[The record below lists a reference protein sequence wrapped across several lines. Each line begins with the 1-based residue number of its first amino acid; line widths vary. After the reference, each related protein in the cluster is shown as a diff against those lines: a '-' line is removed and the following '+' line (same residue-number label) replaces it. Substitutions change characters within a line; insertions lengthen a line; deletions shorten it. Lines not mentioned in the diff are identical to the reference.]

1 MSERTDFYS
10 HQKAEFFAN
19 FGLEKFS
26 FPELNLADQMLPDL
40 AKEIIWIRQHIEEG
54 SLDKT
59 TLTQRA
65 HTVYIDTR
73 PCPPFLHPYENEN
86 HFLGEL
92 IARLREAGKIPQTFD
107 DWGKDAVELVLP
119 KTSRFGISI
128 PEIEE
133 LVIPAVKQQLS
144 LDFSTV
150 RLPTPCELLY
160 LRSRMK
166 IFSDLTP
173 EDGSSQTKEWTNNHY
188 LSTEGKKLGHIY
200 ISGRNDK
207 YKSSGVHWW
216 FIEGEINRLPTLG
229 FRLVIEPANN

>member
-1 MSERTDFYS
+1 MKEHTDFYS
-10 HQKAEFFAN
+10 RQKAEFFAN

-26 FPELNLADQMLPDL
+26 FPELNLANQMLPDL
-40 AKEIIWIRQHIEEG
+40 AKEIIWIRQHVEEG
-54 SLDKT
+54 SLDRT
-59 TLTQRA
+59 ILTQRA

-73 PCPPFLHPYENEN
+73 PCPPFLDPYDNDN
-86 HFLGEL
+86 HFLGQL
-92 IARLREAGKIPQTFD
+92 IAQLRETGKIPQRLE

-133 LVIPAVKQQLS
+133 LLIPAVKQQLS
-144 LDFSTV
+144 LNSLTI
-150 RLPTPCELLY
+150 RLPTPVELLC
-160 LRSRMK
+160 LRSLMK
-166 IFSDLTP
+166 IFSDLP
-173 EDGSSQTKEWTNNHY
+173 SGDNLSQTMEWTNNRY

-207 YKSSGVHWW
+207 FKSGGVHWW
-216 FIEGEINRLPTLG
+216 FTEGKINRLPTLG